1 MTPGRCC
8 RAVRAAMFA
17 ATCVL
22 LASIGHLL
30 MSDRGV
36 PWWAMAAAFGGTT
49 ALAWGLAARE
59 RGVLVVTSAAVAAQA
74 VMHSGFSLAQA
85 AAHPSVSDHGSL
97 ARQWVQYLLS
107 GAIESEPP
115 PESGSVLPSVAGTVH
130 SGHLHQMPDGSSAM
144 ASAVGPEHAHHTM
157 QGMTD
162 NAVDAVSSVMP
173 AAHDMSGMSPAGMLS
188 AHLLAALLCGLW
200 LAHGEQAAFRVLR
213 SFAAWLIAPLR
224 LLFRLAPPPHRPRI
238 RARRA
243 RRACALR
250 RLLLVHAITMRG
262 PPPGTAVI

>member
-1 MTPGRCC
+1 
-8 RAVRAAMFA
+8 MFA

-22 LASIGHLL
+22 LAALGHLL

-36 PWWAMAAAFGGTT
+36 PWWAVAAAFGATT
-49 ALAWGLAARE
+49 AIAWRLAARE

-85 AAHPSVSDHGSL
+85 AVHPSVSDHGSL
-97 ARQWVQYLLS
+97 ARQWVRYLLS
-107 GAIESEPP
+107 GAIESGPSP
-115 PESGSVLPSVAGTVH
+115 QSESVSVSVSVSELPSVAGTVH
-130 SGHLHQMPDGSSAM
+130 SGHLHPVPEGSSTM
-144 ASAVGPEHAHHTM
+144 TSPVGPEHAHHAM
-157 QGMTD
+157 QGMAD
-162 NAVDAVSSVMP
+162 NAADAVNSVMP
-173 AAHDMSGMSPAGMLS
+173 VGHDMGGMSPAGMLS

-224 LLFRLAPPPHRPRI
+224 LPLRLAPPPHRPRI